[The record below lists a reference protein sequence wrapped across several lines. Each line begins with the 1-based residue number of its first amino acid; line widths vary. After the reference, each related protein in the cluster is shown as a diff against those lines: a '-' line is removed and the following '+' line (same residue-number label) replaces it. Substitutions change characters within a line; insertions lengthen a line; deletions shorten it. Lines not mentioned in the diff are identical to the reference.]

1 MCEETYCS
9 NKFKGKLLF
18 NDDDHISEFGYMS
31 RIYQPL
37 IKFFRIS

>member
-18 NDDDHISEFGYMS
+18 NDDDHISEFGYM
-31 RIYQPL
+31 
-37 IKFFRIS
+37 